1 MRMLLVTLTM
11 LLAIGTLAACGTTPP
26 PTTPDAAP
34 VAGGAEKTIFVA
46 AETVPCTGVAPMDC
60 LQIKESR
67 DAEWQLYYDQ
77 IEGFTYEPGFEYEL
91 QVREEPIENPPA
103 DGSSRKLIFIAVVN
117 RTPVGNSAAANI
129 PADLLGKQW
138 VLERLGAANEP
149 QPLLAGTVITLR
161 FEEEGGRITGS
172 AGCNNYFAQVSFS
185 GEAVSITTPGAT
197 KKLCP
202 DVEGIMEQE
211 YAYLQLLEQVESF
224 SQQDRSL
231 TLNAGDQVLIFRSG
245 PPSNGAGA
253 DAPAPTNPLAGT
265 EWNLVELTVG
275 EVVTPTL
282 SDAPATISFDPEG
295 ETGRYTGTGGC
306 NRLAGS
312 YRVNGDSIS
321 FEAGIT
327 TLIACPE
334 PIMDQELQL
343 TAALRAATRFE
354 VVDDRLTIFFEGEGG
369 NLDTLVFSRAN
380 TIDPTPPTS
389 GDQLP
394 PLAGVEWNL
403 MAFVEDGTETPA
415 LPDASANITFDGA
428 GRYSGTGG
436 CNRLAGGYS
445 ISGDAITFDP
455 GLSTAMACPEPIMDQ
470 ELRFTQALIDA
481 TSFTLDGDK
490 LTIFYIVGG
499 GGRTGELRFVANT
512 ASITPAPSGAQSLT
526 DATWRLVSLNQGGVA
541 VPVLADTT
549 PMIAFTDDGRV
560 AGSGGCNRF
569 FGGYT
574 LDGNALTFDAL
585 GSTEMACEPEIM
597 AQETAMLT
605 LLGAVTSYERAEDV
619 LLLNTDTGD
628 TLVFERQAEDMMST
642 NELTGTAWK
651 LTTLVSAGTATK
663 AIVNEELGREA
674 GFEFLPE
681 GRVSGSGGCNVIN
694 ASFTLDGDKLSFGP
708 VMSTMMACAE
718 DVMQQE
724 IAFTQALEQIETF
737 TLEGD
742 TLTLSSADQQTQLI
756 FERVAKSK

>member
-1 MRMLLVTLTM
+1 
-11 LLAIGTLAACGTTPP
+11 
-26 PTTPDAAP
+26 
-34 VAGGAEKTIFVA
+34 
-46 AETVPCTGVAPMDC
+46 MDC
-60 LQIKESR
+60 IQIKASR

-103 DGSSRKLIFIAVVN
+103 DGSSRKLILIAVVN
-117 RTPVGNSAAANI
+117 RTPVGNGAAANI

-149 QPLLAGTVITLR
+149 QPLIAGTVITLR

-172 AGCNNYFAQVSFS
+172 AGCNNYFAEVRFT
-185 GEAVSITTPGAT
+185 GDALSIAAPGAT

-211 YAYLQLLEQVESF
+211 YAYLQLLEQVTGFTLEE
-224 SQQDRSL
+224 RSL
-231 TLNAGDQVLIFRSG
+231 TLSAGDAVLLFRSG
-245 PPSNGAGA
+245 PPSNGARE
-253 DAPAPTNPLAGT
+253 DAPAPNANPLAGT
-265 EWNLVELTVG
+265 EWSLVEITVG
-275 EVVTPTL
+275 AVVTPAL
-282 SDAPATISFDPEG
+282 PNAPATIGFDPDG
-295 ETGRYTGTGGC
+295 EAGRYAGTGGC

-343 TAALRAATRFE
+343 TAALLAATRFE

-380 TIDPTPPTS
+380 SVDTTPPTS

-403 MAFVEDGTETPA
+403 IAFVENGTETPA
-415 LPDASANITFDGA
+415 LPDAPANITFDGA

-445 ISGDAITFDP
+445 ISGDAITFDM
-455 GLSTAMACPEPIMDQ
+455 GLSTMMACPEPIMDQ
-470 ELRFTQALIDA
+470 ELRFSQSLNDA
-481 TSFTLDGDK
+481 TRFVADASN
-490 LTIFYIVGG
+490 LTIFFTTASGG
-499 GGRTGELRFVANT
+499 EGELRFAADST
-512 ASITPAPSGAQSLT
+512 TTPAPSGAQSLT

-549 PMIAFTDDGRV
+549 PTITFAADGRV

-585 GSTEMACEPEIM
+585 GSTEMACEPEIL
-597 AQETAMLT
+597 AQETAILT
-605 LLGAVTSYERAEDV
+605 LLGTVTSYERAEDV

-628 TLVFERQAEDMMST
+628 TLVFERQAEDTMGT

-651 LTTLVSAGTATK
+651 LTTLVSAGTATS
-663 AIVNEELGREA
+663 AIVNAELGREA

-694 ASFTLDGDKLSFGP
+694 AGFTLDGNKISFGP
-708 VMSTMMACAE
+708 AMSTMMACAE
-718 DVMQQE
+718 DVMRQE
-724 IAFTQALEQIETF
+724 FAFTQALEQIETF

-756 FERVAKSK
+756 FERVTK